1 MNATHRHSPSA
12 ALLASWIVMLGML
25 VFGTVLG
32 APVGAAAKPPELVLL
47 NWSEYM
53 DPEVLQEFEREHGV
67 RVREVYFDGDD
78 DRDAMMLE
86 TGGRGFDLVLV
97 NGALIET
104 YKRRDWI
111 EPIDASL
118 VPNLR
123 HIEPRWRSAY
133 ADAETHAVPL
143 FWGTLGIV
151 YRSDLVPQPITRWMD
166 LLQPQEALR
175 GRITMINSSRDLM
188 GVVLKALGFSANSTD
203 PEELAAAERL
213 LLAQK
218 PFVKDYFFVLLSKDS
233 SVVKGDVL
241 AAMVYN
247 GDGLAL
253 MEHEEALRYL
263 VPEEGSLLWVDYLSI
278 TSSSRNKALA
288 HRFLNFIQEPER
300 AARLARYLHY
310 ATPNRAALALLPQEE
325 LQDEAV
331 YPPAEVLEKLEAATP
346 LTPAAAR
353 LRNEIYNGVV
363 E

>member
-1 MNATHRHSPSA
+1 MTAFHRLSPA
-12 ALLASWIVMLGML
+12 ACQLIDMLALILLVGM
-25 VFGTVLG
+25 F
-32 APVGAAAKPPELVLL
+32 APPVGAASKPPELVLL

-86 TGGRGFDLVLV
+86 TEGRGFDLVLV

-104 YKRRDWI
+104 YQRRDWI
-111 EPIDASL
+111 APIDASL

-123 HIEPRWRSAY
+123 HIEPRWRSSY
-133 ADAETHAVPL
+133 AGAETHAVPL

-166 LLQPQEALR
+166 ILEPHEALR
-175 GRITMINSSRDLM
+175 GRIIMINSSRDLL

-203 PEELAAAERL
+203 PRELAAAERL

-218 PFVKDYFFVLLSKDS
+218 PFVKDYFFVLLSADS
-233 SVVKGDVL
+233 AIVKGDVL

-253 MEHEEALRYL
+253 MAHEASLRYL
-263 VPEEGSLLWVDYLSI
+263 VPQEGSVLWVDYLSI
-278 TSSSRNKALA
+278 TSSSPNRALA
-288 HRFLNFIQEPER
+288 HRFLNFIHEPER

-310 ATPNRAALALLPQEE
+310 ATPNRAALALLPPEE

-331 YPPAEVLEKLEAATP
+331 YPPAELLEKLEAATP

-353 LRNEIYNGVV
+353 LRNEIYHGVV